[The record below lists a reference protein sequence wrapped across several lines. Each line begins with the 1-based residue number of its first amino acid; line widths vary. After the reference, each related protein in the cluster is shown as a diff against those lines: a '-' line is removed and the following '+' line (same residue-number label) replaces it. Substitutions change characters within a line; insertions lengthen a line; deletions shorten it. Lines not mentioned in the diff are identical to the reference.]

1 MLGKKISS
9 VKKLAKKVKVRGNP
23 NPSQKKCL
31 LQTKCDDHEEEGSS
45 SPPQTASPGTPTGHF
60 AVYVGEERRRFV
72 VPIGFLSHPLFK
84 MLLEKAYDEFG
95 FEQRAGLV
103 VPCSVAAF
111 QEVKSWG
118 RASGCSGGGEEEAKE
133 LTGDGMANQSLV
145 VAGKRTVGTGVK
157 DLLGFY
163 FDAEKN
169 RYFPI
174 KGPIPG
180 SSRNSS
186 SASTSYSSI
195 QVQSDTNGNAEKP

>member
-111 QEVKSWG
+111 QEV
-118 RASGCSGGGEEEAKE
+118 RV
-133 LTGDGMANQSLV
+133 GMANQSLV

-195 QVQSDTNGNAEKP
+195 QVQSEWQCREANGFLLSIERMAVLVRNDGVK